1 MNEQSHPYDPYR
13 NEPGQPGADDQRG
26 AFDGAPAQPADD
38 VTADPYSSPAHDA
51 TALDGAPA
59 EPADDRTGDPAA
71 AHPHDPYAY
80 QAGQQQSADPYAA
93 PAAGGAAAGAG
104 AAYGAPQGAGPA
116 GQQPDHAA
124 QQPGYAGQQGAG
136 HGYQQGV
143 GYGGQQGPAYSA
155 QGAQGA
161 QNGNVPP
168 AGIKG
173 VYDGP
178 LSGQPTSDSDS
189 RLWSMLSQLSV
200 VLGHLF
206 SWGFLG
212 WVGPLIIFL
221 VYKDR
226 DRFIRYNAAEALN
239 GAIAVVICQVVL
251 SVVLGIFGVITL
263 GFGFAIFPLVG
274 VPALVQLVFSIIGAV
289 KANQGTWW
297 NYPVN
302 IRLVK

>member
-26 AFDGAPAQPADD
+26 AF
-38 VTADPYSSPAHDA
+38 
-51 TALDGAPA
+51 DGAPA

-136 HGYQQGV
+136 HGYQQGA
-143 GYGGQQGPAYSA
+143 GYGGQQGPAYGA

-239 GAIAVVICQVVL
+239 GAIAVVIAQVVL
-251 SVVLGIFGVITL
+251 SVVLGIFGFITL
-263 GFGFAIFPLVG
+263 GIGFAAFPLVG
-274 VPALVQLVFSIIGAV
+274 VPALVQLIFSIIGAV
-289 KANQGTWW
+289 KANKGEWW

>member
-26 AFDGAPAQPADD
+26 AF
-38 VTADPYSSPAHDA
+38 
-51 TALDGAPA
+51 DGAPA

-136 HGYQQGV
+136 HGYQQGA
-143 GYGGQQGPAYSA
+143 GYGGQQGPAYGA

-173 VYDGP
+173 VYEGP

-189 RLWSMLSQLSV
+189 RLWSMFSQLSV

-274 VPALVQLVFSIIGAV
+274 VPALVQLIFSIIGAV